1 VTEGALDAV
10 TEGVVTIDRRGRL
23 TFMNGAARAL
33 TRVGDADLANAPASE
48 FVRLIDERS
57 SNAITL
63 HAVVPARLADAH
75 DVSGSAL
82 LIARDGTAVPVEYR
96 ARTLRDRR
104 GRLRG
109 SVLVLIDA
117 RERRAFEDELSHLRL
132 ELAHRHKLETLGR
145 LASTISHGFANVL
158 TIVVGETE
166 HVIGTER
173 LTPDASRGL
182 SEVLGAA
189 QRGAALARQIL
200 TFVRK
205 EAPEPRVV
213 DPGELVI
220 ELEGMLRRLIGG
232 FVRVTTAVHP
242 AVPNILIDPGEFE
255 MVLLNLAANARDAM
269 PNGGELRIEV
279 RSERVVPGSRGSAAL
294 PSGRYA
300 VVVVSDT
307 GTGIDGDRLASV
319 FEPFVTTKPG
329 RLGTGL
335 GLAVAAGS
343 VRRAGGYIRAD
354 STPGRGTTFRLY
366 FPEAGRRQSQVR
378 SGALTAIVPKTLM
391 PGSRGS
397 AALES
402 TARYRISMATA
413 EIDPDATRATS
424 GRPRARQSS
433 R

>member
-1 VTEGALDAV
+1 
-10 TEGVVTIDRRGRL
+10 
-23 TFMNGAARAL
+23 
-33 TRVGDADLANAPASE
+33 
-48 FVRLIDERS
+48 
-57 SNAITL
+57 
-63 HAVVPARLADAH
+63 
-75 DVSGSAL
+75 
-82 LIARDGTAVPVEYR
+82 
-96 ARTLRDRR
+96 
-104 GRLRG
+104 
-109 SVLVLIDA
+109 
-117 RERRAFEDELSHLRL
+117 
-132 ELAHRHKLETLGR
+132 
-145 LASTISHGFANVL
+145 
-158 TIVVGETE
+158 
-166 HVIGTER
+166 
-173 LTPDASRGL
+173 
-182 SEVLGAA
+182 
-189 QRGAALARQIL
+189 
-200 TFVRK
+200 
-205 EAPEPRVV
+205 
-213 DPGELVI
+213 
-220 ELEGMLRRLIGG
+220 
-232 FVRVTTAVHP
+232 
-242 AVPNILIDPGEFE
+242 
-255 MVLLNLAANARDAM
+255 
-269 PNGGELRIEV
+269 
-279 RSERVVPGSRGSAAL
+279 
-294 PSGRYA
+294 

-391 PGSRGS
+391 PGSGGS